1 MRSRFSI
8 RGHPLHPLLVTAP
21 IGLLTWAFIADIVYL
36 ASGKADVWYDISF
49 WSGVAGIV
57 TALVAAIPGFGD
69 YLSVALYSDARVMA
83 TAHLA
88 LNLTVVGLYAVA
100 AAFAADEGATRG
112 ADLGIV
118 VALHA
123 VGVAL
128 LAVSGALGG
137 EMVYRH
143 HLAVIPDDAE
153 HEVSE
158 RRHHRVPLL
167 R

>member
-36 ASGKADVWYDISF
+36 ASGKEDVWYDISF
-49 WSGVAGIV
+49 WSGVAGVIA
-57 TALVAAIPGFGD
+57 ALVAAIPGFGD

-83 TAHLA
+83 TAHMV
-88 LNLTVVGLYAVA
+88 LNLTVVGLFAIA
-100 AAFAADEGATRG
+100 AALAADDGATRG
-112 ADLGIV
+112 RELGVV

-123 VGVAL
+123 IGVGL

-153 HEVSE
+153 HEISE
-158 RRHHRVPLL
+158 RRHHRLPLL